1 MLESR
6 NLKRWRLSR
15 TMGQCQAQAAAA
27 RAVAGD
33 GGLQLRRLAPKHEVI
48 AGAGD
53 GGVEQGAVE

>member
-1 MLESR
+1 
-6 NLKRWRLSR
+6 
-15 TMGQCQAQAAAA
+15 MGQCQAQAAAA